1 MLVIAPL
8 PRLQYDQ
15 YFPVSLILLL
25 FRLPKG
31 SQNKSIKYEKLGK
44 ILVILHPESC
54 DDYA

>member
-44 ILVILHPESC
+44 ILVILHPKSC